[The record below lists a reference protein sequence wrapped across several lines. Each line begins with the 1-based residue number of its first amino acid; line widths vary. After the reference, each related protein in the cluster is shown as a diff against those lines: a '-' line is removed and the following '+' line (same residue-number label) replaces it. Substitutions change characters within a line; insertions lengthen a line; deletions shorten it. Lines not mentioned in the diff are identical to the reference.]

1 MKLPDVVSVHT
12 AVAIAAA
19 VGGVPVGIGWAWR
32 RSRRGFCVSNSLPA
46 EPEVPKSPAVV
57 SCQTAVAI
65 AAAVG
70 GVPV

>member
-1 MKLPDVVSVHT
+1 M
-12 AVAIAAA
+12 AAIAA
-19 VGGVPVGIGWAWR
+19 GI
-32 RSRRGFCVSNSLPA
+32 VVTNSLPA

-57 SCQTAVAI
+57 SGHTAVAI